1 MESNFVHSTITDFMP
16 NVPRECNIS
25 LIIFSKILHLQEFAV
40 YVVRLYGFTAC
51 FLLVLALTDFTLY
64 VAFTVL
70 IVLPPAVFLVV
81 MSEAANCFLPNA
93 VLRRNLRFEL
103 LAVRGW
109 HILYNNYL
117 LDYVLDMDFHF
128 QVHSKWHNLRSCLVI
143 CWTFL
148 KLFCCPHM
156 HLILSNSS
164 YFIFAVFM
172 R

>member
-1 MESNFVHSTITDFMP
+1 VHSTITDFMP

-103 LAVRGW
+103 LAVRG
-109 HILYNNYL
+109 
-117 LDYVLDMDFHF
+117 
-128 QVHSKWHNLRSCLVI
+128 
-143 CWTFL
+143 
-148 KLFCCPHM
+148 
-156 HLILSNSS
+156 
-164 YFIFAVFM
+164 
-172 R
+172 